1 MTDAFQNLM
10 NLRTFPRQVADK
22 HIFYLK
28 NFTAGG
34 PQNGYRAKIS
44 ATLVNGI
51 NEMTVAQSE
60 GGADYFFPY
69 IWEGT
74 GNVAVGPV
82 NGIAEG
88 TIVVT
93 GGMNGCAL
101 EVTTRNDQFV
111 FYHDKNGY
119 SMGKVRNAGT
129 TVCRITSR
137 AYWPN
142 EFERIGQRGQM
153 PLVQFI
159 CVYRH
164 SCWHVLSFGLYIDNH
179 RNVTGGFEPVGGRYR
194 GHFNDNIKLMQ
205 A

>member
-1 MTDAFQNLM
+1 MADAFQNLM
-10 NLRTFPRQVADK
+10 NLRIFPRQVADK
-22 HIFYLK
+22 HIFYLR
-28 NFTAGG
+28 NSAASSL
-34 PQNGYRAKIS
+34 QNGYRARIS

-51 NEMTVAQSE
+51 NEMTVAPSE
-60 GGADYFFPY
+60 SGADFFFPY

-101 EVTTRNDQFV
+101 EVTTRNDQFF
-111 FYHDKNGY
+111 FYHDKNGR
-119 SMGKVRNAGT
+119 SLGKVRNAGT

-137 AYWPN
+137 AYWPDDFAN
-142 EFERIGQRGQM
+142 IGRAEQI

-159 CVYRH
+159 CVYRYG
-164 SCWHVLSFGLYIDNH
+164 CWHVLSFGLYVDN
-179 RNVTGGFEPVGGRYR
+179 RLNVIGGFEPVGGRYR
-194 GHFNDNIKLMQ
+194 GHFNDNIRLMQ
-205 A
+205 T